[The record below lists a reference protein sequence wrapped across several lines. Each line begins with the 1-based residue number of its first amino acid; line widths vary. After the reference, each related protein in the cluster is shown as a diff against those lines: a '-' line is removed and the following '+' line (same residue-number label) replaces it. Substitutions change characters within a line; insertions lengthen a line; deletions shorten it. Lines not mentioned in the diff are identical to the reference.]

1 MSLVKYFFACVVF
14 SACSVVAAIDTAVD
28 AVARCSTVLHE
39 GNVRLFIQLH
49 YQSELKTP
57 KDQPIKRRRAPSK
70 RLRYA
75 ETKLLQILRRYTV
88 LDIPRG
94 DFGIQ
99 FQWPLMALETIKG
112 QIFP

>member
-1 MSLVKYFFACVVF
+1 MSLVQDTFFGRHVLSVRCGSNSSDGAGCLLRWVLATMVVTF
-14 SACSVVAAIDTAVD
+14 
-28 AVARCSTVLHE
+28 VLF
-39 GNVRLFIQLH
+39 NQLH
-49 YQSELKTP
+49 CDSKLKTP
-57 KDQPIKRRRAPSK
+57 KDQPRKRRRAPSK